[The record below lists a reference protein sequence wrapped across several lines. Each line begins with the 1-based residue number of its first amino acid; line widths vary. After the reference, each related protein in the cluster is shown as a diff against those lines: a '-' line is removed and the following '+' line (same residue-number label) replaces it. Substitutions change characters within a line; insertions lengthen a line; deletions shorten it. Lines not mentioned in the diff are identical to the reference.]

1 MNAIVT
7 DLDDTLIGSG
17 DKPILPMLNL
27 LLDAHENGIRIIVV
41 SGRSLNRLDE
51 TKQWLDENGLEV
63 EDSDIHLSD
72 FPAGPNASEAFKV
85 FKAKKLLD
93 ENIVIDEWYEND
105 SSTRTKLSALG
116 INVLDPANVRALSPS
131 TPGAPDFGTGT
142 DVNTQA
148 PQDMRD
154 NAHDGLKFYAE
165 GRGGDGLTAQTIREA
180 RDMVKGIVSLD
191 KWKRI
196 AAWVARHRGDWEN
209 VAQNNDMK
217 DPNWPGAGAVAAY
230 LWGVDPTD
238 PDSADKVIAY
248 ANNAVQDETSK
259 DGSMN
264 KRDVPMTDVMATG
277 VNDVAADNAAQSDLE
292 TYSLPDC
299 LQSLLA
305 DVFTMYTTAHGFH
318 WNVTGP
324 NFPQFHKLFGK
335 IYQNVFE
342 SIDPI
347 GENILKLGQFV
358 KFRLPDLVATRMADD
373 TEVQTGDGVFLA
385 SELLDIN
392 DDVLASLNRAFIEAT
407 NANEQGI
414 MNFIAGRIDEH
425 QTIAWQLRA
434 VTGSIAVVPE
444 ADMSVES
451 VPADILTNPTKITPA
466 LFSQFLELYKTMGG
480 AQ

>member
-1 MNAIVT
+1 M
-7 DLDDTLIGSG
+7 
-17 DKPILPMLNL
+17 PMLNV
-27 LLDAHENGIRIIVV
+27 LLDAHQRGTRIIVV

-51 TKQWLDENGLEV
+51 TKQWLDEYGLDV
-63 EDSDIHLSD
+63 ADSDIHLSD
-72 FPAGPNASEAFKV
+72 FPSGPNASEAFKV

-93 ENIVIDEWYEND
+93 ENIVIDAWYEND

-116 INVLDPANVRALSPS
+116 VNVLDPANVRALSPS
-131 TPGAPDFGTGT
+131 TTGAPVPTSFGTGN
-142 DVNTQA
+142 DVNIQA

-154 NAHDGLKFYAE
+154 NAHDGLRFYAE

-209 VAQNNDMK
+209 VPQNGDMK
-217 DPNWPGAGAVAAY
+217 DPNWPGAGAVAAF

-248 ANNAVQDETSK
+248 ANEAVQSETNK

-264 KRDVPMTDVMATG
+264 KRDVPMTDVMPMG
-277 VNDVAADNAAQSDLE
+277 VNDVAAENAVQSDSMM
-292 TYSLPDC
+292 YSLPDC
-299 LQSLLA
+299 LQCLLG

-347 GENILKLGQFV
+347 GENIVKLGQFV

-373 TEVQTGDGVFLA
+373 TEVQTGDGVLLA
-385 SELLDIN
+385 AELLDVN
-392 DDVLASLNRAFIEAT
+392 DDVLASLNRVFVEAT

-414 MNFIAGRIDEH
+414 VNFIAGRIDEH

-434 VTGSIAVVPE
+434 VTGSIAVIPE
-444 ADMSVES
+444 GDTGVQAE
-451 VPADILTNPTKITPA
+451 PANILTNPTKMTPA
-466 LFSQFLELYKTMGG
+466 LFGQFLELYKQMGG
-480 AQ
+480 AE